1 MLGPSFILHSG
12 SICPTWGFCFAGP
25 LSLHCPHPFYFTS
38 FLSFITP
45 LTHISSSYA
54 DTYMYMTCR
63 QDSPEKSIEQDITQT
78 SYFPRSCHSEQSCT
92 SLPFNYYA
100 VTG

>member
-45 LTHISSSYA
+45 LTHTSSSYA

-63 QDSPEKSIEQDITQT
+63 QDSPEKYIEQDIPKPPTVQDLVIPNSRALPSHLTTTQ
-78 SYFPRSCHSEQSCT
+78 
-92 SLPFNYYA
+92 
-100 VTG
+100 